1 MFGRLNF
8 RKLKTLG
15 GYKMAEQEKAIDV
28 EKLLKNKLKSVSI
41 GSLENAIAKV
51 VSELVG
57 EDYKC
62 AIGEVKY
69 TLFSGADFHI
79 KIELTYN
86 PNE

>member
-1 MFGRLNF
+1 MPAG
-8 RKLKTLG
+8 
-15 GYKMAEQEKAIDV
+15 QEKAIDV
-28 EKLLKNKLKSVSI
+28 DKLLKNKLKSVSV

-51 VSELVG
+51 ISDMVG

-79 KIELTYN
+79 KIELSYN
-86 PNE
+86 PEQ

>member
-1 MFGRLNF
+1 
-8 RKLKTLG
+8 
-15 GYKMAEQEKAIDV
+15 MAEQEKAIDV

-69 TLFSGADFHI
+69 TLFSGADFHV